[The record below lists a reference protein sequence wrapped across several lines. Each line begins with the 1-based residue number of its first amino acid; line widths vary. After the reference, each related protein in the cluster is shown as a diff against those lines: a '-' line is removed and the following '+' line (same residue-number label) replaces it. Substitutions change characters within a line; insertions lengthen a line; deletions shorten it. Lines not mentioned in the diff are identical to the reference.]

1 MSILGFS
8 GCNALNETFTM
19 KKLLFLSLFASLIS
33 CSDDFIYATLTVEI
47 DSESTEFYNF
57 INSQLTLGM
66 WVREEGKK
74 EWDLWPQTDI
84 NGYIFEEGYY
94 TRAEI
99 TRIIDK
105 KKLGY
110 DGGSADSYNLIR
122 ILEKRKSESVRT
134 K

>member
-1 MSILGFS
+1 MKRFFKLISILFFVF
-8 GCNALNETFTM
+8 ALSACE
-19 KKLLFLSLFASLIS
+19 
-33 CSDDFIYATLTVEI
+33 DDFIYATLTVEI
-47 DSESTEFYNF
+47 DSESTEFVNP
-57 INSQLTLGM
+57 INGRPHTLGM

-74 EWDLWPQTDI
+74 EWELFTQTEI

-110 DGGSADSYNLIR
+110 DGGSAASYNLIR

>member
-1 MSILGFS
+1 MKHILKLIPILCFVF
-8 GCNALNETFTM
+8 ALSACE
-19 KKLLFLSLFASLIS
+19 
-33 CSDDFIYATLTVEI
+33 DDFIYATLTVEI
-47 DSESTEFYNF
+47 DSEPTEFYNP

-74 EWDLWPQTDI
+74 EWDLWPQTEI